1 MDGWRGG
8 QGAQQIQYKHFR
20 TSIWDCMD
28 GVFFSTSCVCVFQD
42 CLAMNNFFHKRRVIW
57 HSNFVIIVVMRLFTD
72 GGILELSQCAVSN
85 AYTQFRRCH
94 LKLFNFQFLGA
105 WFKWYWPLKGILPA
119 SFVHRHSVQ
128 TWVFFL
134 LWHILSIVAI
144 YLYNIMYIFL
154 WIQVDKWMMFSRF
167 WKGKWFFRDNQS
179 AFD

>member
-1 MDGWRGG
+1 MWTVGG
-8 QGAQQIQYKHFR
+8 GGRAHNKYSTNISEQAFGIA
-20 TSIWDCMD
+20 WM
-28 GVFFSTSCVCVFQD
+28 VFFLAPRVCVFQD

-57 HSNFVIIVVMRLFTD
+57 HSNFVIIVIMRLFTD

-128 TWVFFL
+128 TWVSF
-134 LWHILSIVAI
+134 LWHIFSIVAI
-144 YLYNIMYIFL
+144 YFYNIMYIFL

-167 WKGKWFFRDNQS
+167 WKGKWFFCDNQS